1 MAVQFSG
8 DRVPAARPWVS
19 SGAVF
24 FDAEGRVLLVN
35 PTYKDHWNLP
45 GGGVDAGETPRAACA
60 REVREE
66 LGLSPVIGPLRVVAW
81 TSATGDGK
89 LFFVFDGGVLDR
101 ARQAA
106 ITLDRRE
113 LHGFAFV
120 TEAESRTML
129 AGWQSR
135 LLAEV
140 FQACADGTTRYAE
153 LDIAERSGSVPQPG

>member
-1 MAVQFSG
+1 LAVQLSG
-8 DRVPAARPWVS
+8 GAPSARPRVS

-35 PTYKDHWNLP
+35 PTYKDYWNLP
-45 GGGVDAGETPRAACA
+45 GGGVDAGETPYAACV

-66 LGLSPVIGPLRVVAW
+66 LGLAPVIGPLRLAGW
-81 TSATGDGK
+81 TSGNGDCK
-89 LFFVFDGGVLDR
+89 LFFVFDGGVLNP
-101 ARQAA
+101 AQQAA
-106 ITLDRRE
+106 ISLDRHE
-113 LHGFAFV
+113 LHEFAFV

-140 FQACADGTTRYAE
+140 FQACADGRMRYVE
-153 LDIAERSGSVPQPG
+153 LDISRDASYRL